1 MVVIRNFFVAFIVIK
16 PKVMLQML
24 TCLNFLG
31 TWSPDEVDLG
41 VIQNFLFSNSVKK
54 FEKNLRQS

>member
-1 MVVIRNFFVAFIVIK
+1 MVVIRNFVVAFIVIK

-41 VIQNFLFSNSVKK
+41 VIQNFLF
-54 FEKNLRQS
+54 FELS

>member
-1 MVVIRNFFVAFIVIK
+1 MVVIHNFVVAFIVVK

-24 TCLNFLG
+24 TRLNFLG

-41 VIQNFLFSNSVKK
+41 VIQNFLF
-54 FEKNLRQS
+54 FELS

>member
-1 MVVIRNFFVAFIVIK
+1 MVVVHNFVVTFIVVK

-24 TCLNFLG
+24 TRLNFLG

-41 VIQNFLFSNSVKK
+41 VILNFFF
-54 FEKNLRQS
+54 FELS